1 MSYNI
6 SSQKPDKDLD
16 DTLLDYEET
25 VHENKSD
32 DDRERVHQLS
42 QDNNVVLSF
51 SEFEQSAKIKELNQR
66 IQKQLKKVNVE
77 ESDLNNLKNLEVWIK
92 HKLNSP
98 LSN

>member
-6 SSQKPDKDLD
+6 SSQKPDTDLD

-32 DDRERVHQLS
+32 DDKERVHQLS
-42 QDNNVVLSF
+42 QDNNVVPSF
-51 SEFEQSAKIKELNQR
+51 SEFKQSAKIKELNQR

-77 ESDLNNLKNLEVWIK
+77 ESNLNNVKNLEVWIK

>member
-42 QDNNVVLSF
+42 QDNNVVPSF

-77 ESDLNNLKNLEVWIK
+77 ESNLNNLKNLEVWIM

>member
-1 MSYNI
+1 MSYKI

-42 QDNNVVLSF
+42 QDNNVVPSF
-51 SEFEQSAKIKELNQR
+51 SEFKQSANIKELNQR

-77 ESDLNNLKNLEVWIK
+77 ESNLNNLKNLEVWIK

>member
-1 MSYNI
+1 MSYI

-16 DTLLDYEET
+16 DTLDYKET
-25 VHENKSD
+25 VYENKSD
-32 DDRERVHQLS
+32 DDREETVHQLS
-42 QDNNVVLSF
+42 QDNNVVPSF

-66 IQKQLKKVNVE
+66 IPKQLKKVNVE
-77 ESDLNNLKNLEVWIK
+77 ESNLNNLKNLEVWIK

>member
-1 MSYNI
+1 MSYKI

-32 DDRERVHQLS
+32 DDREETVHQLS
-42 QDNNVVLSF
+42 QDNNVVPSF
-51 SEFEQSAKIKELNQR
+51 SEFEQSSKIKELNQR

-77 ESDLNNLKNLEVWIK
+77 ESNLNDLKNLEVWIK
-92 HKLNSP
+92 HKL
-98 LSN
+98 

>member
-42 QDNNVVLSF
+42 QDNNVVPSF

-66 IQKQLKKVNVE
+66 IQKQLKKVNV
-77 ESDLNNLKNLEVWIK
+77 
-92 HKLNSP
+92 
-98 LSN
+98 

>member
-42 QDNNVVLSF
+42 QDNNVVPSF

-77 ESDLNNLKNLEVWIK
+77 ESNLNNLKNLEVWIK

>member
-16 DTLLDYEET
+16 DTLDYEET

-32 DDRERVHQLS
+32 DRETVHQLS
-42 QDNNVVLSF
+42 QDNNVVPSF

-77 ESDLNNLKNLEVWIK
+77 ESNLNNLKNLEVWIK

>member
-42 QDNNVVLSF
+42 QDNNVVPSF

-77 ESDLNNLKNLEVWIK
+77 ESNLNNLKKLEVWIK
-92 HKLNSP
+92 HKL
-98 LSN
+98 